1 MDNQSVITLYEV
13 MSMTVFK
20 TTTDSANIE
29 ITDDSWADCA
39 FPELELRRNKFMQ
52 TAARILGE
60 LCSSGQYADNE

>member
-1 MDNQSVITLYEV
+1 
-13 MSMTVFK
+13 MTVFK

-52 TAARILGE
+52 TASRILGE